1 MNNRKNM
8 DELRAWQ
15 DMKAPEGLKE
25 RTLAAAREARRAEQ
39 ADAPQRTAPAPRR
52 FGMAKRIL
60 AAACAFGVIVGGT
73 AVWRAQTTGQS
84 AGDAVA
90 EAVAH
95 SFGIVAYAADTGET
109 MEPRDSRIVFD
120 DGAGTDSPEDGFYS
134 GCLFKVTG
142 ENIATVSATM
152 DRGGLYRTRMLRDFD
167 VNEYYQMAAA
177 ADEAL
182 RNGASSASAAA
193 EAASDPRLEGADVV
207 MPYSLADDAET
218 GSANTEWFADV
229 CWKLDN
235 GFVDEYDPDTSYGF
249 WAEPKPYDENADLR
263 EAWHARIDE
272 FDGATLTVTVTFTD
286 GTTDTQTMTLHTG
299 KLGCEYVD
307 GETGPQ
313 LTGEVLTDAEADAQ
327 GYVYGVYAELTE

>member
-1 MNNRKNM
+1 MKNIS
-8 DELRAWQ
+8 EFRRLQ
-15 DMKAPEGLKE
+15 DMKAPEELKQ
-25 RTLAAAREARRAEQ
+25 RTLEAAREMRREEQ
-39 ADAPQRTAPAPRR
+39 QTTPQHLAPAPRR

-73 AVWRAQTTGQS
+73 AVWRAQGSGQS
-84 AGDAVA
+84 TGDAVA

-109 MEPRDSRIVFD
+109 IAPKDSKVVFD
-120 DGAGTDSPEDGFYS
+120 DGAGVDSLEDGFYS

-152 DRGGLYRTRMLRDFD
+152 DRGGLYRTRTLQDFD
-167 VNEYYQMAAA
+167 VNAYYQMAEA

-207 MPYSLADDAET
+207 MPYSLTDDAET
-218 GSANTEWFADV
+218 GSANTEWFADA
-229 CWKLDN
+229 CWKLEN
-235 GFVDEYDPDTSYGF
+235 GFVDEYDPDVSYGF

-263 EAWHARIDE
+263 ESWHARIDE

-286 GTTDTQTMTLHTG
+286 GTTDTQTLTLHTG
-299 KLGCEYVD
+299 KLGVVYKD
-307 GETGPQ
+307 DTSGPQ
-313 LTGEVLTDAEADAQ
+313 LTGEVLTDEQAQTQ
-327 GYVYGVYAELTE
+327 GYLYGVYAEMQE

>member
-15 DMKAPEGLKE
+15 DMKAPEALKQ
-25 RTLAAAREARRAEQ
+25 RTLEAAREARRAEQ

-73 AVWRAQTTGQS
+73 AVWRAQATGQS

-95 SFGIVAYAADTGET
+95 SFGIVAYAADTGE
-109 MEPRDSRIVFD
+109 EIAPKDSRIVFD
-120 DGAGTDSPEDGFYS
+120 FSGGGGYPIGDGEQCDFYS
-134 GCLFKVTG
+134 GCLFRVTG
-142 ENIATVSATM
+142 DNIQTVSAET
-152 DRGGLYRTRMLRDFD
+152 DRGNFYRHKKDIQISSSLEERRAALDKTLPA
-167 VNEYYQMAAA
+167 VQGAEYVQLSSPALEPDAPDAIWYVD
-177 ADEAL
+177 ADW
-182 RNGASSASAAA
+182 
-193 EAASDPRLEGADVV
+193 PLENAF
-207 MPYSLADDAET
+207 SEQ
-218 GSANTEWFADV
+218 
-229 CWKLDN
+229 
-235 GFVDEYDPDTSYGF
+235 YDPEAFYGF
-249 WAEPKPYDENADLR
+249 RTVVPTSLMLSDNSADLQKSV
-263 EAWHARIDE
+263 HNRIDCW
-272 FDGATLTVTVTFTD
+272 DGATLTVTVTFTD

-313 LTGEVLTDAEADAQ
+313 LTGEVLTDAETDAQ